1 MRPRASSARRTSP
14 WPMWIR
20 LLSAACL
27 ATSGRRPRL
36 ARPARRGPCLS
47 ALALDVRCAPCDA
60 RVCGWARAQ
69 RPRGVGSCEQ
79 TVAALDMFL
88 KKTSDLWSNT
98 CFCYFYELSDGQ
110 SCFPAGLR
118 GPVFLGFSLAL
129 INSGVPPLPP
139 CPFGPCPTPPLPR
152 EPGPCILRP
161 FPPPATLG
169 VPPEAGLWNLRVCPS
184 SLRLCGALRTL
195 DSGFCASNSGA
206 LCWRPSGLRTVDS
219 GWVAEGMARS
229 PDSGFWI
236 V

>member
-1 MRPRASSARRTSP
+1 MIAQDDNVHRWTLPCMKCHTNPTFALS
-14 WPMWIR
+14 
-20 LLSAACL
+20 LL
-27 ATSGRRPRL
+27 
-36 ARPARRGPCLS
+36 
-47 ALALDVRCAPCDA
+47 V
-60 RVCGWARAQ
+60 VCGPGIPNPICNETR
-69 RPRGVGSCEQ
+69 
-79 TVAALDMFL
+79 
-88 KKTSDLWSNT
+88 
-98 CFCYFYELSDGQ
+98 SDGQ

>member
-1 MRPRASSARRTSP
+1 M
-14 WPMWIR
+14 
-20 LLSAACL
+20 L
-27 ATSGRRPRL
+27 RL
-36 ARPARRGPCLS
+36 ARRVFTVVTPPPPSVTLGRGFLPLP
-47 ALALDVRCAPCDA
+47 L
-60 RVCGWARAQ
+60 CGAC
-69 RPRGVGSCEQ
+69 PIVGYCGFFCNKHY
-79 TVAALDMFL
+79 LR
-88 KKTSDLWSNT
+88 KKKK
-98 CFCYFYELSDGQ
+98 SDGQ

-152 EPGPCILRP
+152 EPGPCILGP

-169 VPPEAGLWNLRVCPS
+169 VPPEAGLWNLRVCHS

-229 PDSGFWI
+229 PDSGFWN

>member
-1 MRPRASSARRTSP
+1 MRHE
-14 WPMWIR
+14 
-20 LLSAACL
+20 
-27 ATSGRRPRL
+27 G
-36 ARPARRGPCLS
+36 
-47 ALALDVRCAPCDA
+47 
-60 RVCGWARAQ
+60 RVCCV
-69 RPRGVGSCEQ
+69 P
-79 TVAALDMFL
+79 
-88 KKTSDLWSNT
+88 T
-98 CFCYFYELSDGQ
+98 CFCDACFVVLCVLAQPAAKQVRRCVSTEYRRSASGTGTSDGQ

-152 EPGPCILRP
+152 EPGHCILRP

>member
-1 MRPRASSARRTSP
+1 MYGALNIDTRVLRPSSPRARERERGARARARALFPRAS
-14 WPMWIR
+14 
-20 LLSAACL
+20 
-27 ATSGRRPRL
+27 
-36 ARPARRGPCLS
+36 
-47 ALALDVRCAPCDA
+47 
-60 RVCGWARAQ
+60 
-69 RPRGVGSCEQ
+69 
-79 TVAALDMFL
+79 
-88 KKTSDLWSNT
+88 
-98 CFCYFYELSDGQ
+98 LSDGQ

>member
-1 MRPRASSARRTSP
+1 MHA
-14 WPMWIR
+14 
-20 LLSAACL
+20 
-27 ATSGRRPRL
+27 G
-36 ARPARRGPCLS
+36 
-47 ALALDVRCAPCDA
+47 LDYSLIKAVFGILCRFYVGERVRA
-60 RVCGWARAQ
+60 RVLR
-69 RPRGVGSCEQ
+69 
-79 TVAALDMFL
+79 VA
-88 KKTSDLWSNT
+88 
-98 CFCYFYELSDGQ
+98 SDGQ

-152 EPGPCILRP
+152 EPGPCILGP

>member
-1 MRPRASSARRTSP
+1 MVRWKLRSMLLAVPSARTQSHRWHADDGGARCASDARPHHGDGSP
-14 WPMWIR
+14 
-20 LLSAACL
+20 SAPTRRAVS
-27 ATSGRRPRL
+27 AGKFGERETGRRTTEKEGTQTPL
-36 ARPARRGPCLS
+36 VSPC
-47 ALALDVRCAPCDA
+47 ATA
-60 RVCGWARAQ
+60 G
-69 RPRGVGSCEQ
+69 
-79 TVAALDMFL
+79 
-88 KKTSDLWSNT
+88 
-98 CFCYFYELSDGQ
+98 SDGQ

-152 EPGPCILRP
+152 EPGPCILGP

-169 VPPEAGLWNLRVCPS
+169 VPPEAGLWNLRVCHS

>member
-1 MRPRASSARRTSP
+1 MYFSVDGRWVCWTRMSV
-14 WPMWIR
+14 ILR
-20 LLSAACL
+20 LEHDS
-27 ATSGRRPRL
+27 TQTGRRQPVVPPPR
-36 ARPARRGPCLS
+36 
-47 ALALDVRCAPCDA
+47 
-60 RVCGWARAQ
+60 
-69 RPRGVGSCEQ
+69 EQ
-79 TVAALDMFL
+79 HV
-88 KKTSDLWSNT
+88 
-98 CFCYFYELSDGQ
+98 SDGQ

-152 EPGPCILRP
+152 EPGHCILRP